1 MFSSISIIIFLVLAS
16 LTTLSIHPLA
26 IAGLLIV
33 FSLAAAVFS
42 FKLLSSWFFY
52 MLALVFLGG
61 VMVVLSFIVSL
72 CRNEQFTLPPVKWLA
87 LSPALLVPFIL
98 VNNTPNQI
106 IGHRDNQIIITL
118 YQNDRS
124 WCFIFIV
131 ITLIICMI
139 RAVRLRKI
147 ERGPLVKRL

>member
-106 IGHRDNQIIITL
+106 IGYRDNQIIITL